1 MGNEN
6 NDQKLRKRIDWI
18 TLILM
23 ITLITVISTVAIY
36 LIKY

>member
-6 NDQKLRKRIDWI
+6 NDQKLRKRIDWV